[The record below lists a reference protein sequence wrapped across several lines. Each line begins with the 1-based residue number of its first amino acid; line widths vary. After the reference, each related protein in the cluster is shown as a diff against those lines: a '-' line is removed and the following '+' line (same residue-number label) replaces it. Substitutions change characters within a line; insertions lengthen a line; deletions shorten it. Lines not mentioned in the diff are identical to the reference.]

1 MAKFILKKIQEK
13 PYRKRN
19 LDAYDIISKK
29 ENLTNENNINK
40 KENIMT
46 QDEKINLAQSLLDD
60 VKGDGKK
67 YKRVKKNSGL
77 IERTEESKIILN
89 EDNKQLLKD

>member
-1 MAKFILKKIQEK
+1 MFFSFFKFYINNKKETIPSLSE
-13 PYRKRN
+13 Y
-19 LDAYDIISKK
+19 IISLYLKY
-29 ENLTNENNINK
+29 NINK

>member
-13 PYRKRN
+13 PYRKRK
-19 LDAYDIISKK
+19 LDAYGIISKK